1 MSRYLVWCGI
11 TFVHLVDAEEK
22 YYCYFKAD
30 LLAHCIGRS
39 SSGPVK
45 TISQHGALQDPQKP
59 DELVFTTDIC
69 SVQDQRPAQGVG
81 GALYVDTVVPC
92 DIEGLQA
99 MVIPYRETEGSR
111 IHRRPTRYHLTY
123 PSSTGETQFDKLQPI
138 AVGDLKL
145 GRAQK
150 SDGILSTFE
159 SHSPIHL
166 KAVLTEINLPNSRP
180 VVKATFKM
188 LTDAG
193 SQRELFPLS
202 SKDGVMRLTTTEY
215 HPPRVEA
222 FFFKLPS
229 RRENYYGLM
238 ITFNDE
244 PIMLFNTSMRPGYFE
259 THGYRRTERYP
270 GRNEATAI
278 ELPPAS
284 HPAAEPRP
292 DGPPSY
298 EESERSR
305 VAASAATEQVHD
317 PENAPPSY
325 EESEEAQRGTRTEGR
340 RLRMTDYDITTTTFI
355 ACRTCVRA
363 RLEG

>member
-11 TFVHLVDAEEK
+11 AFVHLVDAEEK

-59 DELVFTTDIC
+59 DELVFTTDTC
-69 SVQDQRPAQGVG
+69 SVQDQRPGQGVG
-81 GALYVDTVVPC
+81 GALYVDAVVPC

-123 PSSTGETQFDKLQPI
+123 PPSTGETQFDKLQPI

-180 VVKATFKM
+180 VVKTTFKM

-193 SQRELFPLS
+193 TQRELFPLS
-202 SKDGVMRLTTTEY
+202 SKDGVMRLTTTEH
-215 HPPRVEA
+215 HPPRVEG

-229 RRENYYGLM
+229 RRDNCYGLM

-244 PIMLFNTSMRPGYFE
+244 PIMLFNTSMRPGYSE
-259 THGYRRTERYP
+259 THG
-270 GRNEATAI
+270 
-278 ELPPAS
+278 
-284 HPAAEPRP
+284 
-292 DGPPSY
+292 
-298 EESERSR
+298 
-305 VAASAATEQVHD
+305 
-317 PENAPPSY
+317 
-325 EESEEAQRGTRTEGR
+325 
-340 RLRMTDYDITTTTFI
+340 
-355 ACRTCVRA
+355 
-363 RLEG
+363 